1 MMSNNRKDK
10 HYRITVEE
18 VNSQGQVENTLQFEH
33 TDREDMLKVVDS
45 LRKGSGLDEAEA
57 TKVGVAIRLLG
68 PVMMKDRKHPLFID
82 FMPAFKVFMQNL
94 KSTVK
99 SAIAD

>member
-1 MMSNNRKDK
+1 M
-10 HYRITVEE
+10 
-18 VNSQGQVENTLQFEH
+18 
-33 TDREDMLKVVDS
+33 
-45 LRKGSGLDEAEA
+45 
-57 TKVGVAIRLLG
+57 LG
-68 PVMMKDRKHPLFID
+68 PVMMKDIKHPLFID